1 MALKRTLKTVE
12 VMDGTDVLGTVHG
25 LSFNTI
31 ISLVELNME
40 AAQSLF
46 NQFAG
51 LDPDGINEKVL
62 MDAGWGMIKTVPTF
76 VAQIIAMGSDAYDDQ
91 EAAGDNGEVDAL
103 EFIMTLPMGSQYAFL
118 EAIAELTFN
127 ASATP
132 KKLLALVSKAVASRG
147 GNDAAL

>member
-12 VMDGTDVLGTVHG
+12 VMDGGEVIGSVHG

-31 ISLVELNME
+31 VSLIELNMD

-51 LDPDGINEKVL
+51 VDPESINEKVL
-62 MDAGWGMIKTVPTF
+62 MDAGWGMIKTVPLF
-76 VAQIIAMGSDAYDDQ
+76 VAQIIAMGTDAYDDADVNED
-91 EAAGDNGEVDAL
+91 EAGTL
-103 EFIMTLPMGSQYAFL
+103 EFIMSMPMGSQYALL
-118 EAIAELTFN
+118 EKIAELTFN

-132 KKLLALVSKAVASRG
+132 KKLLALVSKAVASQGESDVR
-147 GNDAAL
+147 

>member
-12 VMDGTDVLGTVHG
+12 VMDGGEVIGSVHG

-31 ISLVELNME
+31 VSLIELNMD

-51 LDPDGINEKVL
+51 MDPESINEKSL
-62 MDAGWGMIKTVPTF
+62 MDAGWGMIKTVPLF
-76 VAQIIAMGSDAYDDQ
+76 VAQIIAMGTDAYDDADVNED
-91 EAAGDNGEVDAL
+91 EAGTL
-103 EFIMTLPMGSQYAFL
+103 EFIMSMSVGSQYAFL
-118 EAIAELTFN
+118 EKIAELTFN

-132 KKLLALVSKAVASRG
+132 KKLLALVSKAVASQG
-147 GNDAAL
+147 GSDVR

>member
-12 VMDGTDVLGTVHG
+12 VMDGGEVIGSVHG

-31 ISLVELNME
+31 VSLIELNMD

-51 LDPDGINEKVL
+51 MDPESINEKSL
-62 MDAGWGMIKTVPTF
+62 MDAGWGMIKTVPLF
-76 VAQIIAMGSDAYDDQ
+76 VAQIIAMGTDAYDDP
-91 EAAGDNGEVDAL
+91 EAKDGEVDAI
-103 EFIMTLPMGSQYAFL
+103 EFIMSMSMGSQYALL
-118 EAIAELTFN
+118 EKIAELTFN

-132 KKLLALVSKAVASRG
+132 KKLLALVSKAVASQG
-147 GNDAAL
+147 GSDVR

>member
-12 VMDGTDVLGTVHG
+12 VMDGGEVIGSVHG

-31 ISLVELNME
+31 VSLIELNMD

-51 LDPDGINEKVL
+51 VDPESINEKVL
-62 MDAGWGMIKTVPTF
+62 MDAGWGMIKTVPLF
-76 VAQIIAMGSDAYDDQ
+76 VAQIIAMGTDAYDDADVNED
-91 EAAGDNGEVDAL
+91 EAGTL
-103 EFIMTLPMGSQYAFL
+103 EFIMSMSMGTQYALL
-118 EAIAELTFN
+118 EKIAELTFN

-132 KKLLALVSKAVASRG
+132 KKLLALVSKAVASQG
-147 GNDAAL
+147 GSDVR

>member
-12 VMDGTDVLGTVHG
+12 VMDGGEVIGSVHG

-31 ISLVELNME
+31 VSLIELNMD

-51 LDPDGINEKVL
+51 ADPESINEKVL
-62 MDAGWGMIKTVPTF
+62 MDTGWGMIKTVPLF
-76 VAQIIAMGSDAYDDQ
+76 VAQIIAMGTDAYDDPDANED
-91 EAAGDNGEVDAL
+91 EAGTL
-103 EFIMTLPMGSQYAFL
+103 EFIMSMSMGTQYALL
-118 EAIAELTFN
+118 EKIAELTFN

-132 KKLLALVSKAVASRG
+132 KKLLALVSKAVASQG
-147 GNDAAL
+147 GSDVR